1 MVTPSSVTSKLMS
14 SKSHSVFYH
23 YLFLTHLP
31 NSNKSSLAVV
41 EDAFND
47 LPEDDK
53 EASSKDANP
62 IPSTEVEGRDE
73 SLRWFKREI
82 AKQVSK

>member
-14 SKSHSVFYH
+14 SKSHSASYH

-41 EDAFND
+41 EDAFDD
-47 LPEDDK
+47 LPEDDE
-53 EASSKDANP
+53 EASSKDADP
-62 IPSTEVEGRDE
+62 IPSTEVEGCEE
-73 SLRWFKREI
+73 SLRWLKREI
-82 AKQVSK
+82 AKRVSK